1 LRSIFSLKS
10 LFEPEHFKGSQQK
23 KFQLESSLC
32 ELLFC
37 KKASHPMKSR
47 GKFEF
52 RNDII
57 CNQFVLKKYSTDVQ
71 RILFENFT
79 KYFLKNMKAN
89 AKNSFGGGNHRP

>member
-1 LRSIFSLKS
+1 
-10 LFEPEHFKGSQQK
+10 
-23 KFQLESSLC
+23 
-32 ELLFC
+32 
-37 KKASHPMKSR
+37 MKSR